1 MCVCIMWSLF
11 TKIMIFFFLI
21 YPLLSYSLLN
31 FYPHLQSKKKNSDVF
46 NDLQMESL
54 CGLWTDTLK
63 KQAKK
68 DME

>member
-1 MCVCIMWSLF
+1 MWSLF

-21 YPLLSYSLLN
+21 YLLLSYSLLN
-31 FYPHLQSKKKNSDVF
+31 FYPHLQSKKKKNSDVF